1 MLDHIL
7 VPLDGSALAESTLPH
22 VLALARAFS
31 SHVTLLQVLDATPYS
46 ETGEQVNPLHW
57 HIQRAEAQRY
67 LTTIVTRLEAA
78 GLLATAVLLEGRV
91 ADVVSDYAHHQQV
104 DMIALCN
111 HGRGGSSPWQLGGTA
126 QRILERCQVSMLLV
140 QGQPL
145 ADNIAE
151 WEYTRVL
158 VPLDGS
164 PRAEC
169 ALPVAVAIARHS
181 NANLLLAHV
190 VSELQLVTV
199 TPASA
204 EDRQL
209 IERLTARNQREIERY
224 FNQIQAR
231 TDLKFEI
238 HLEHA
243 PCATIGMQMLA
254 AKLYPDLIVLSTHG
268 FSSDETL
275 PYGSVTHGILAY
287 GTTSVLM
294 VRDTTRTS
302 NVNVTESTST
312 AALRDMETPLHA

>member
-7 VPLDGSALAESTLPH
+7 VLLDGSALAESTLPH
-22 VLALARAFS
+22 VLALARVFS
-31 SHVTLLQVLDATPYS
+31 SRVTLLRVLDATPYL

-57 HIQRAEAQRY
+57 HIQRAEAQAY
-67 LTTIVTRLEAA
+67 LATVVTRLKTA
-78 GLLATAVLLEGRV
+78 GLTAKAILLEGRV
-91 ADVVSDYAHHQQV
+91 AEVVSDYVHNHQV
-104 DMIALCN
+104 DVIALSS
-111 HGRGGSSPWQLGGTA
+111 HGRSSSSPWLLGGTA

-140 QGQPL
+140 RGQPL
-145 ADNIAE
+145 VDNLAE
-151 WEYTRVL
+151 WEYKRVL

-181 NANLLLAHV
+181 QVNLLLAHV
-190 VSELQLVTV
+190 VSEPQLVTV
-199 TPASA
+199 TPASV

-209 IERLTARNQREIERY
+209 IEHLTARNQREIARY

-238 HLEHA
+238 YLEHA
-243 PCATIGMQMLA
+243 PCATTGMQMLVA
-254 AKLYPDLIVLSTHG
+254 RLCPDLIVLSTHG
-268 FSSDETL
+268 FSGDEAL

-294 VRDTTRTS
+294 VRHTAHTS
-302 NVNVTESTST
+302 NVNVTESASA
-312 AALRDMETPLHA
+312 AALRYLETPLHA